1 MNVAQHK
8 SLTSCNLCGL
18 DSVCDCILLGITL
31 QKYIKIG
38 YKTIFNQGNHYCP
51 LKNNSPLKIQHIG

>member
-51 LKNNSPLKIQHIG
+51 LKNGRG

>member
-8 SLTSCNLCGL
+8 SLTLCNLCGF
-18 DSVCDCILLGITL
+18 DSVCDCIFLGITL

-38 YKTIFNQGNHYCP
+38 YKTNFNQGNMKKC
-51 LKNNSPLKIQHIG
+51 K